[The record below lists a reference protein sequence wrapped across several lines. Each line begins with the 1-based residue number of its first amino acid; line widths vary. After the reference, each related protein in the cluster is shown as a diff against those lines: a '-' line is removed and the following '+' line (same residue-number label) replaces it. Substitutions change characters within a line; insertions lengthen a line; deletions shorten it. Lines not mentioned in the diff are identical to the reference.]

1 METQYSRT
9 NCGPGGCTTYE
20 PLFPVCPNYIW
31 GSTELIACSTGWVTA
46 ESITVLHLKKEKQR
60 GQALVW
66 LSTAS
71 SAKRRGLFKTALK
84 AGGVEQTDKL
94 SRAVWQADGEGLV
107 LCIDLPWGNIESLHY
122 HHPPTTHPGLH
133 EIIPSPPQATLSRA
147 LQSGC
152 RLRGHEPTIT
162 RWYNAQTDCIS
173 SFCMSVSPYS
183 QHIELKIMISH
194 LLTNHRLLLHLLPPE
209 AALSIAAQMLSF
221 VT

>member
-1 METQYSRT
+1 MIQPQPEAWVLEPPPPTAMETQYSRT

-20 PLFPVCPNYIW
+20 PLFPVCPDYIW

-46 ESITVLHLKKEKQR
+46 ESVTVLHLKKEKQR

-107 LCIDLPWGNIESLHY
+107 LCIDLPWGNMESLHY
-122 HHPPTTHPGLH
+122 HHPPTTHPELH
-133 EIIPSPPQATLSRA
+133 EIIPSPPRQHYPGLCRVAAGFVGTSPP
-147 LQSGC
+147 LQDDIV
-152 RLRGHEPTIT
+152 LRRIVFP
-162 RWYNAQTDCIS
+162 A
-173 SFCMSVSPYS
+173 SVWAR
-183 QHIELKIMISH
+183 I
-194 LLTNHRLLLHLLPPE
+194 LTVN
-209 AALSIAAQMLSF
+209 I
-221 VT
+221 